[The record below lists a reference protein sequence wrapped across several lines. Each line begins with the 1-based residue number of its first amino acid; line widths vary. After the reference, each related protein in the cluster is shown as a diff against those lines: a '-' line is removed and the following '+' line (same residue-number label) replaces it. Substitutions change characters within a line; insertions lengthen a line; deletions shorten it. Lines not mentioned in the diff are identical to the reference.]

1 MKKTGLLLI
10 LCWAMTVQ
18 AQEATPLTN
27 HPSPAGTVATNA
39 NFPKEQFTTPTY
51 ADLYCAGFVRQHPLA
66 NVDYVAGGL
75 ETPNTTHFATGEL
88 IYLSGKG
95 YEAGQ
100 RYTIVRELRDPN
112 RYELFDGQFALEK
125 AMGQAYDELGIVQIV
140 DTRSKS
146 AIAHIDFSCAPILPG
161 DIAVPFA
168 EKTTIPNHL
177 PVRFDRFVPASGKL
191 SGRIA
196 MARDFDSEL
205 GTGMKVYFNLGAKQ
219 GVKPGD
225 YFRVVRSYEADLHN
239 PVDSLS
245 FAASTADDT
254 QAHPAQIEPSML
266 TSSTGPRIHVA
277 DLPRRAVGEVV
288 VLSTTDTTSTAMIVF
303 AMEDI
308 HLGDGVEIDP
318 QQ

>member
-10 LCWAMTVQ
+10 LCWAVSMP
-18 AQEATPLTN
+18 AQEATPLVN
-27 HPSPAGTVATNA
+27 HDSPAGTLATNA
-39 NFPKEQFTTPTY
+39 NFPKEQFTTPTH
-51 ADLYCAGFVRQHPLA
+51 ADLYCAGFVNQHPVA
-66 NVDYVAGGL
+66 NVNYVAGGL

-88 IYLSGKG
+88 IYLAGKG

-100 RYTIVRELRDPN
+100 RYAIVRELRDPN
-112 RYELFDGQFALEK
+112 RYELFNGQFALEK
-125 AMGQAYDELGIVQIV
+125 VMGQAYDELGIIQIV

-161 DIAVPFA
+161 DIAIPFV
-168 EKTTIPNHL
+168 EKTAIPFHQ
-177 PVRFDRFVPASGKL
+177 PVRFDRFAPSSGKL

-205 GTGMKVYFNLGAKQ
+205 GTGMKVYFNLGANQ
-219 GVKPGD
+219 GVKAGD
-225 YFRVVRSYEADLHN
+225 YFRVFRSYETDLHN

-245 FAASTADDT
+245 FAASTSDDT
-254 QAHPAQIEPSML
+254 QAHPAAIETGML
-266 TSSTGPRIHVA
+266 TSTNGPRIHVA

-288 VLSTTDTTSTAMIVF
+288 VLSTTATTSTAMIVF

-308 HLGDGVEIDP
+308 HLGDGVELDP